1 MKEPKVCVIGLGGQS
16 AFLSVE
22 HFPAPGETVS
32 GSDLFFELGG
42 KGYNQAVACAR
53 MGVKTTFIGAVGF
66 DDHGDAC
73 RRALEAE
80 GITACLIRKEAPT
93 AFACITTDSSG
104 ENMVQVYPGAAKE
117 LMPEDLRLGCVMKE
131 LESCDYLL
139 LQNELSPSCLTEAC
153 AIGKEL
159 GLRVIV
165 NPAPAENIPFDTLQD
180 SCLMTPNYGEAK
192 LLAGFAQQD
201 QPNAQAL
208 VDALRAKGIH
218 RGVITLGKDGA
229 LIIGEEGWEI
239 VPAYSCAAPVDTT
252 GAGDTFNGVLAAC
265 LAMGKDLAEAVRMGA
280 VAAGIG
286 VTRHGAV
293 AGIPRVEEVL
303 AAYKLVYTDSE

>member
-66 DDHGDAC
+66 DEHGDAC

-117 LMPEDLRLGCVMKE
+117 LMPEDLRLACVMKE
-131 LESCDYLL
+131 LADCDYLL
-139 LQNELSPSCLTEAC
+139 LQNELSAACLTEAC

-165 NPAPAENIPFDTLQD
+165 NPAPAENVPPEALQNC
-180 SCLMTPNYGEAK
+180 CLITPNYGEAK

-201 QPNAQAL
+201 QPDAKAL
-208 VDALRAKGIH
+208 AEAFHAKGI
-218 RGVITLGKDGA
+218 RRSVITLGKDGA
-229 LIIGEEGWEI
+229 LIIGEDDREI
-239 VPAYSCAAPVDTT
+239 VPAYICANAVDTT
-252 GAGDTFNGVLAAC
+252 GAGDTFNGVLTAC

-286 VTRHGAV
+286 VTRHGA
-293 AGIPRVEEVL
+293 AGSIPYGQEIH
-303 AAYKLVYTDSE
+303 AARNGWTAGN